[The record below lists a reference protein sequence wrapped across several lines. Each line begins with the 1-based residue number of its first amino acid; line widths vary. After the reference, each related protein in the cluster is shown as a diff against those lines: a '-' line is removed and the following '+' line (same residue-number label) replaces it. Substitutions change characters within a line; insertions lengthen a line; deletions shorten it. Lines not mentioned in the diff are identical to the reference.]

1 MFLPFSEV
9 TRQRYQAKSIKN
21 LQVLSYL
28 LRFHYDES
36 TLARRW
42 EDDGAEY

>member
-1 MFLPFSEV
+1 MILPFSEV
-9 TRQRYQAKSIKN
+9 TRQRYLAKSMKN

-28 LRFHYDES
+28 FRFCYDES
-36 TLARRW
+36 TLTRRW